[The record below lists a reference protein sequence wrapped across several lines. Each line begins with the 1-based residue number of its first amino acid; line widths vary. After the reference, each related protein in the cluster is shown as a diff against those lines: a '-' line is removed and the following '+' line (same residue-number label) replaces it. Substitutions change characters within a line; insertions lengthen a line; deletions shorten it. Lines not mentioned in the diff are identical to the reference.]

1 MFLLISSNFQNS
13 TFEIITTTVT
23 EIVLI
28 QMFFFT
34 IGSKQKDKNE
44 NAEYHGTFIQVYS
57 KPRSSIFFVWVMEFS
72 IISSCLGIV
81 KAFPII
87 LPFNL
92 VDVQRL
98 HEKGKSF
105 YAFRMGVAIYGWLF
119 VYKLSGCGIDSRC
132 RNLNVR
138 Y

>member
-1 MFLLISSNFQNS
+1 MKIRNTMAPSYKS
-13 TFEIITTTVT
+13 TQSQGVP
-23 EIVLI
+23 
-28 QMFFFT
+28 FFF
-34 IGSKQKDKNE
+34 
-44 NAEYHGTFIQVYS
+44 
-57 KPRSSIFFVWVMEFS
+57 FFFAWVMEFS

-81 KAFPII
+81 KVFPII

-105 YAFRMGVAIYGWLF
+105 YAFLMGIAIYGWLF